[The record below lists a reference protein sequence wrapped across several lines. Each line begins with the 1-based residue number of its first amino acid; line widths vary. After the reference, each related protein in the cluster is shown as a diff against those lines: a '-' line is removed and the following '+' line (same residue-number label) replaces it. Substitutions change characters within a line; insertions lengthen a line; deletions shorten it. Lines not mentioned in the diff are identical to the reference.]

1 MRMDYSVVDIP
12 NPNGEL
18 SAHYPAKLL
27 IPEQEV
33 KRVYPFGQNVTD
45 TYGEYHPKEA
55 SNPSAPRNGGSSDS
69 RASPPNRDQVIV
81 DGKLDAQRLRYLIL
95 RARLARCRAR
105 FPLPVILYNGK
116 YICRSA
122 TLSGGPEIYG
132 RSGFEYFAYAAEA
145 TPPEPGGKFDT

>member
-1 MRMDYSVVDIP
+1 MDYSVVDIP

-33 KRVYPFGQNVTD
+33 KKTYPFGTNVTD
-45 TYGEYHPKEA
+45 TYGEY
-55 SNPSAPRNGGSSDS
+55 NPGDGTTKACNGEDSDA
-69 RASPPNRDQVIV
+69 RCSPPNRDQVFV
-81 DGKLDAQRLRYLIL
+81 DGKLDGQRLRYLIL

-116 YICRSA
+116 YVCRSA

-132 RSGFEYFAYAAEA
+132 RSGLEYFAYAAEA
-145 TPPEPGGKFDT
+145 TLPEPGGELGR